1 MPIHSLVN
9 IRYTIWVENNGRV
22 GYAEAHGAAAA
33 RIRNDDDPVA
43 EGHREADRLR
53 HAGQGEAER
62 LYPVRYRTG
71 TSAPRG
77 VEEEA
82 AKVNVASMSRR
93 VICAGRETLEMKA
106 GREQVSAT
114 IWPCDTG
121 RRRAVDDV
129 NRFLTCFRLAEPAG
143 AGGVCP
149 HSRDPAPSSLIRYVA
164 PKKFLS
170 GQLRARF

>member
-9 IRYTIWVENNGRV
+9 SRYTIWVENNGRV
-22 GYAEAHGAAAA
+22 GYPEAHGAAAA

-77 VEEEA
+77 IEEEA

-114 IWPCDTG
+114 IWPCRTG
-121 RRRAVDDV
+121 IRRAVGDV
-129 NRFLTCFRLAEPAG
+129 NRFLTCFRLAL
-143 AGGVCP
+143 
-149 HSRDPAPSSLIRYVA
+149 SRRCRGRLSSFQRPGSLFLIRYVA
-164 PKKFLS
+164 PRKFLS
-170 GQLRARF
+170 GQLRPRF

>member
-9 IRYTIWVENNGRV
+9 SRYTIWVENNGRV

-77 VEEEA
+77 AEEEA
-82 AKVNVASMSRR
+82 AKVTPVASMLRR
-93 VICAGRETLEMKA
+93 VIFTGWETLETLGNLLHHVA
-106 GREQVSAT
+106 G
-114 IWPCDTG
+114 
-121 RRRAVDDV
+121 
-129 NRFLTCFRLAEPAG
+129 LKYKK
-143 AGGVCP
+143 CP
-149 HSRDPAPSSLIRYVA
+149 
-164 PKKFLS
+164 
-170 GQLRARF
+170 

>member
-1 MPIHSLVN
+1 MPIHSNVN
-9 IRYTIWVENNGRV
+9 SRYTIWVENNGRV

-82 AKVNVASMSRR
+82 GAEVKNSHIGIANMQNTYYP
-93 VICAGRETLEMKA
+93 GTL
-106 GREQVSAT
+106 
-114 IWPCDTG
+114 
-121 RRRAVDDV
+121 
-129 NRFLTCFRLAEPAG
+129 
-143 AGGVCP
+143 
-149 HSRDPAPSSLIRYVA
+149 
-164 PKKFLS
+164 
-170 GQLRARF
+170 